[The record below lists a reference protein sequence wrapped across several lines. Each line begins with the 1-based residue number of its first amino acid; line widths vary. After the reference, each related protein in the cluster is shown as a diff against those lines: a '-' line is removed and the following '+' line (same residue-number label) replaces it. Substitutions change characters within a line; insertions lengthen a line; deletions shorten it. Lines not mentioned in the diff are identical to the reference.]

1 MRMTVKPNITRRLFA
16 GERDSMLLLPAVI
29 VSVAISCVSIGHLVA
44 DAIQAERE
52 AAISEARLQEQARAH
67 RAAQQRLADAYRSGY
82 MAGATYGST
91 CRRNP
96 IKEI

>member
-1 MRMTVKPNITRRLFA
+1 MRMAVEPNITRRLFA
-16 GERDSMLLLPAVI
+16 GAKDSMLLLPAVI
-29 VSVAISCVSIGHLVA
+29 VSAAISCVSIGYMVA
-44 DAIQAERE
+44 DAIQAERD

>member
-1 MRMTVKPNITRRLFA
+1 MRAAVEPHITRRLFA
-16 GERDSMLLLPAVI
+16 GAEGSMLLLPAVI
-29 VSVAISCVSIGHLVA
+29 VSVAISCVGIGYLVA
-44 DAIQAERE
+44 DAIQADRE
-52 AAISEARLQEQARAH
+52 AVISEARLQEQARAH